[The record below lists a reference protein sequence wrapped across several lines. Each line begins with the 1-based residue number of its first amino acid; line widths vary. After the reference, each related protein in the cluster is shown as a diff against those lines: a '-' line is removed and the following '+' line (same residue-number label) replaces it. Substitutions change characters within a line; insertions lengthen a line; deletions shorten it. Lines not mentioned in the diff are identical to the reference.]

1 MREKWT
7 VIEQPQL
14 VIHLDY
20 EYLTAGDLGNTLI
33 RLQACMRSLQRLKR
47 KGYVEKLQGEPH
59 FVIRSFYTKQSIEMW
74 VAVAGLIY
82 SVAIG
87 PIWNE
92 FAKLAWRRLISATYF
107 FVKGELPHNEL
118 FPGNEMF
125 SIRQQEVEANLLRG
139 DEEDLR
145 MAVRLDKLDEEQIRK
160 LNDFVGSIIYSNR
173 SMRLSDEETELI
185 IIRRRRVDLEGN
197 GTSTQL

>member
-7 VIEQPQL
+7 LIEQPQL

-59 FVIRSFYTKQSIEMW
+59 FVIRSFCTKQSIEMW
-74 VAVAGLIY
+74 IAVAGLIY
-82 SVAIG
+82 NVAIQ

-92 FAKLAWRRLISATYF
+92 FARLAWRRLIAVTYF
-107 FVKGELPHNEL
+107 AVKGELPSSEQ
-118 FPGNEMF
+118 FR
-125 SIRQQEVEANLLRG
+125 IRPEEVEANLLRG
-139 DEEDLR
+139 NEEDLR
-145 MAVRLDKLDEEQIRK
+145 MVINLDKLDEEQARK
-160 LNDFVGSIIYSNR
+160 LSDFVGSIIYSNR
-173 SMRLSDEETELI
+173 SMRLSDEENELI
-185 IIRRRRVDLEGN
+185 VIRKRRID
-197 GTSTQL
+197 